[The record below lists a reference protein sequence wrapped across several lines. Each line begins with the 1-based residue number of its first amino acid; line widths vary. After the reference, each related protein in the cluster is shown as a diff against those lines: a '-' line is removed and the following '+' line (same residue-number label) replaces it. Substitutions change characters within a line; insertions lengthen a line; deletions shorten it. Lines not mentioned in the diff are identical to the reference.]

1 MKKLYNAPKITMIDV
16 ENSGII
22 ADSLETSDKF
32 GSSDEQL
39 TKGRLP
45 YNDWDNIWK

>member
-1 MKKLYNAPKITMIDV
+1 MKMLYNAPKITMIDV
-16 ENSGII
+16 ENSGVI
-22 ADSLETSDKF
+22 ADSLGIYDDF